1 MWHTRINFRFL
12 FADFHGFSNGAYR
25 VAVSFK
31 GFGAF
36 NVRNVAAAVAQ
47 WRDRYQNLP
56 HKCIFVTI
64 SVRVNDYLC
73 WFIILLGLS

>member
-12 FADFHGFSNGAYR
+12 FADFYGFSNGAYR

-36 NVRNVAAAVAQ
+36 NVRNVAASVAQ
-47 WRDRYQNLP
+47 WGTGTKIYHINAFL
-56 HKCIFVTI
+56 
-64 SVRVNDYLC
+64 
-73 WFIILLGLS
+73 